1 MIGRIERTRGMVED
15 SEWAALV
22 KGAHLVEHVVW
33 CVCFTV
39 TLSML
44 LSTTLGHDF
53 PAKSSALVGLGAT
66 VGFAFTLA
74 LFALKG
80 VWDEPKKRA
89 FVLVPLRIA
98 IGVPLIAFFAVAS
111 AAGFAA

>member
-1 MIGRIERTRGMVED
+1 MIGMAERTRGMDEHSD
-15 SEWAALV
+15 WAALV
-22 KGAHLVEHVVW
+22 KGAHLVEHIVW

-53 PAKSSALVGLGAT
+53 PAKSRALVGLGIT
-66 VGFAFTLA
+66 VGFVFMLA
-74 LFALKG
+74 LFALKR

-89 FVLVPLRIA
+89 FVLVPLRIVL
-98 IGVPLIAFFAVAS
+98 GVPLIAFFAVAS